1 MINDKGFTLIEL
13 LISVVIFS
21 IIIAIVSGVFI
32 STLKVQQRVLAT
44 QQLLDQTG
52 YLMEYMSR
60 SIRMAR
66 KDIGPN
72 CLSAD
77 KLNYEKIDYGFD
89 NKGIAFKDY
98 YGDCQEFFREW
109 DGVAEVHRLKEG
121 KTDSYLTS
129 PNLDVVSF
137 NIGPDSSWAQPPV
150 DVNDEQPRVTLFLK
164 IKTKG
169 ENQPVIKLQTTI
181 SQRNLDIQQ

>member
-60 SIRMAR
+60 SIRMAG
-66 KDIGPN
+66 KDIFGD
-72 CLSAD
+72 CITA
-77 KLNYEKIDYGFD
+77 KYNYEKTFSGEG
-89 NKGIAFKDY
+89 GIGFKDY
-98 YGDCQEFFREW
+98 HGDCQEFFRIY
-109 DGVAEVHRLKEG
+109 DNAAGVYRLKEG
-121 KTDSYLTS
+121 KTNSYLTS
-129 PNLDVVSF
+129 ANLDVISF
-137 NIGPDSSWAQPPV
+137 NIGPDNSWAQPPV